1 MNFNGKVERSKDVI
15 KKAIEE
21 FGNDRI
27 AAAWTGGKDSTV
39 VLGLVRETFNE
50 IPIPVVF
57 VDTSVKFKETYE
69 FIDRIKK
76 EWNLNLVI
84 ARNEEAIKSIQ
95 IAKDREKCCHLLK
108 TEALNMAIRENEWKA
123 IMGGIRWDEQEA
135 RSNEKYFS
143 PRKDHTRVHP
153 ILHFTESDIWNYMNS
168 RNLPHHPLYDK
179 GYRSIGCEPCTKP
192 SIEGGAERSG
202 RAQDKEEIMRRLRDM
217 GYF

>member
-76 EWNLNLVI
+76 EWNL
-84 ARNEEAIKSIQ
+84 
-95 IAKDREKCCHLLK
+95 
-108 TEALNMAIRENEWKA
+108 
-123 IMGGIRWDEQEA
+123 
-135 RSNEKYFS
+135 
-143 PRKDHTRVHP
+143 
-153 ILHFTESDIWNYMNS
+153 
-168 RNLPHHPLYDK
+168 
-179 GYRSIGCEPCTKP
+179 
-192 SIEGGAERSG
+192 
-202 RAQDKEEIMRRLRDM
+202 
-217 GYF
+217 